1 MLLHLQFEPLSPRLI
16 PISCIGITV
25 SFQPDQELALDS
37 ALSVSSPLI
46 DCERTVGLLLGLNAC
61 HLAHS
66 TPITAEEDENENWLT
81 SDFFSGGMETP
92 AVSVDNVGRFVCYED
107 IEHWEKSIFSPFLSI
122 ELSRLYSTEKK
133 KSASND
139 AD

>member
-1 MLLHLQFEPLSPRLI
+1 MI
-16 PISCIGITV
+16 PVYSIDLTA

-66 TPITAEEDENENWLT
+66 IPVTTEEDENEKWLT

-92 AVSVDNVGRFVCYED
+92 GSPVDNVGRFVGYEV
-107 IEHWEKSIFSPFLSI
+107 IFLSLG
-122 ELSRLYSTEKK
+122 EVYFQPLSP
-133 KSASND
+133 D
-139 AD
+139 

>member
-1 MLLHLQFEPLSPRLI
+1 MI
-16 PISCIGITV
+16 PVYSIDVTA

-66 TPITAEEDENENWLT
+66 IPVTTEEDENEKWLT

-92 AVSVDNVGRFVCYED
+92 GAPVDNVGRFVGYE
-107 IEHWEKSIFSPFLSI
+107 IIYHWEKSIFNPFPPIDLSH
-122 ELSRLYSTEKK
+122 LDST
-133 KSASND
+133 
-139 AD
+139 